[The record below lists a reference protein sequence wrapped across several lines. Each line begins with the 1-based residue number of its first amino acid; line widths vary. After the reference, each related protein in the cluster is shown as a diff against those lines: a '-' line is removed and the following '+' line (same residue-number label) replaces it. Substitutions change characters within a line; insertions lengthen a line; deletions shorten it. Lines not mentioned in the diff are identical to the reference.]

1 MCWQTNLAILVY
13 IKPRAEL
20 IDQKNTRMGTFTFVT
35 LTIVKPFE
43 DPSKVQEML
52 PKLKKTYSFWFSTE
66 HKLALMHA
74 S

>member
-1 MCWQTNLAILVY
+1 MCWQTNLAILVH

-43 DPSKVQEML
+43 DPSKIQEIFFL
-52 PKLKKTYSFWFSTE
+52 VFNRTQVSLDACLIE
-66 HKLALMHA
+66 
-74 S
+74 